1 MAKSLEEAQKE
12 LDDEFEQH
20 RKRLRKVREKLEEVE
35 RAGPMD
41 DLEQALEEL
50 EDEVKDARTG
60 GLIGGGAKGHTKA
73 RKELEDIQKG

>member
-60 GLIGGGAKGHTKA
+60 GLVGGGAKGHTKA

>member
-60 GLIGGGAKGHTKA
+60 GIISGGAKGHTKA